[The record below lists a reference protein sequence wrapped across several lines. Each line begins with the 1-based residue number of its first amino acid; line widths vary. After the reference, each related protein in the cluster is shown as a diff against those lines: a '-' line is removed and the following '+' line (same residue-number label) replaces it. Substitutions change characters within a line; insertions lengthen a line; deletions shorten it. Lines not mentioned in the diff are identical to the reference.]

1 MTAKNTKYTIP
12 LLVLA
17 VLIPFGFINAQ
28 TTPGDEDSVSEP
40 AYTKDPTLSEEEL
53 DAKFDDIMFS
63 IIELQVQNDKLAMHS
78 VDEAIQDEIDNNN
91 EAIEGMFAELD
102 ELISPIRVVEISPED
117 RQRMNKVMDMLS
129 TSGIPLMTLGIDPS
143 TGHINVEIDANKA
156 ELGVEDDIM
165 EIAGD
170 IPITIIYSYDYPV
183 FQSSCNKA
191 TSYCNPIH
199 SEP

>member
-17 VLIPFGFINAQ
+17 VLIPLGFINAQ
-28 TTPGDEDSVSEP
+28 TTPGDEGPVSEP
-40 AYTKDPTLSEEEL
+40 AYTENPTLSEKEL

-63 IIELQVQNDKLAMHS
+63 IIELQVQNDELAMHS

-91 EAIEGMFAELD
+91 EVIEGLFAELD
-102 ELISPIRVVEISPED
+102 ELIPPIQVVEISPED

-129 TSGIPLMTLGIDPS
+129 TSGIPLIGLGIDPS

-156 ELGVEDDIM
+156 ELGVEDEIM
-165 EIAGD
+165 EITGD